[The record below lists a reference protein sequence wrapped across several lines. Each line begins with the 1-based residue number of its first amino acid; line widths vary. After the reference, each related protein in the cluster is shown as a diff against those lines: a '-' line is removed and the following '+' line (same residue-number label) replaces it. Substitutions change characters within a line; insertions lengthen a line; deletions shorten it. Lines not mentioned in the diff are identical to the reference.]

1 MNIINDIKEHISKAN
16 VVEKLIYF
24 NIIIFVIVVLS
35 EAFMLEQFS
44 LSSVYTDLNSKPWT
58 IVTYAFIHSR
68 LFHILS
74 NLIIL
79 YFIGNLFLDFF
90 SSRKF
95 LLYYALGLLFGGAFF
110 VTYYAFSESTTNWSL
125 VGASAAVT
133 AVFIGVATKAPHYA
147 LKLRFVG
154 SVELWVLAAIWI
166 VLSALGTAG
175 VNAGSGIAHL
185 AGAGVGYSMTKFL
198 AEGDALLGI
207 FQPKPKKRPFTKVYT
222 NNSSLKTR
230 KGEKNVKQNQRKV
243 DSILDKISKSGYDAL
258 SKEEKD
264 FLFNQKED
272 KK

>member
-1 MNIINDIKEHISKAN
+1 
-16 VVEKLIYF
+16 
-24 NIIIFVIVVLS
+24 
-35 EAFMLEQFS
+35 MLEEFS
-44 LSSVYTDLNSKPWT
+44 LSSAYSDLSEKPWT

-90 SSRKF
+90 SSGKF
-95 LLYYALGLLFGGAFF
+95 LLYYVLGLLFGGALF
-110 VTYYAFSESTTNWSL
+110 VAYYTLSDSTTNWSL

-133 AVFIGVATKAPHYA
+133 AVFIGVAAKAPHYA

-166 VLSALGTAG
+166 ALSAIGLAG

-185 AGAGVGYSMTKFL
+185 SGAAVGYIMTKFL
-198 AEGDALLGI
+198 SEGNGLLSM
-207 FQPKPKKRPFTKVYT
+207 FQPRPKKRPFTKVYT
-222 NNSSLKTR
+222 NNSGLKTR
-230 KGEKNVKQNQRKV
+230 KGTKNVKQNQRKV